1 MSILLLKSV
10 GYDWDNKMVVSSANR
25 IGTDLYLTNLGK
37 SLIKTR
43 KSKGPKTEPRGTP
56 RSTLAQVDVVVL
68 SFSLYSVLSNYT
80 AMPSTYLWKCVPCP
94 PRVRISKQTISLYFA

>member
-10 GYDWDNKMVVSSANR
+10 GYDWDHQMVVSSDNR
-25 IGTDLYLTNLGK
+25 IETDLYLTNLGK

-43 KSKGPKTEPRGTP
+43 KIKGPKTEPRGTL

-68 SFSLYSVLSNYT
+68 SFS
-80 AMPSTYLWKCVPCP
+80 
-94 PRVRISKQTISLYFA
+94 